1 MKTSHSTIDGTDIE
15 LSSLYATLSSPHAG
29 MFKNYTALQN
39 ADYD

>member
-1 MKTSHSTIDGTDIE
+1 MTIDTTDTQ
-15 LSSLYATLSSPHAG
+15 LSPLHATLSSPHAG